1 MSEQQAFDP
10 KTLTT
15 RIEILS
21 EIVETKTSQLNN
33 LIEGLKRLDGYVLG
47 SKESVEKIEKHIK
60 QQKNELKELASQ
72 GKVSKE
78 IFSFLDSVFNSMISF
93 VKSVS
98 LDAERLFFSKQGET
112 VFLKQDIEKMV
123 VLKKNHEVALKAT
136 EKNELKKEVE
146 VKEEIQK
153 VRPDKNPNTKIGRA
167 AIDIA
172 ERKKKAKESSI
183 LNKENS
189 LKKRGRKPKEV

>member
-1 MSEQQAFDP
+1 MSEQQTFDP
-10 KTLTT
+10 KTLAT

-153 VRPDKNPNTKIGRA
+153 IRPDKNPNTKIGRA